1 MVSLVTQTLSVQWV
15 VNLFG
20 LAYVGFDGGGDILN
34 TSYAN
39 LFFRMEDNSGSS
51 DKDV

>member
-15 VNLFG
+15 GNLFG
-20 LAYVGFDGGGDILN
+20 LAYVGFDGGGGIFY

-39 LFFRMEDNSGSS
+39 LYFRVEDNSGCSN
-51 DKDV
+51 KEI